1 MWGFFVWVFF
11 VVFTLDLN
19 FKLLGFFL
27 PPLAAL
33 TVYEQDYAAA
43 MAALAACFLMV
54 SMKGTMHLS
63 DPMKRYVTTLDSH
76 GNNLKENMCSGA

>member
-1 MWGFFVWVFF
+1 MGFFCLGFF
-11 VVFTLDLN
+11 VVFTLNLN
-19 FKLLGFFL
+19 FKLLFFFFY